1 MLGISSLFFILSSVY
16 KTSSQ
21 IAHHYLHCR
30 SYRLKAQLLSM
41 KLTRHLQLFIL

>member
-1 MLGISSLFFILSSVY
+1 MLGIPSLFFILLSVS

-21 IAHHYLHCR
+21 IAHHCR

-41 KLTRHLQLFIL
+41 KLTRHFQLFIL